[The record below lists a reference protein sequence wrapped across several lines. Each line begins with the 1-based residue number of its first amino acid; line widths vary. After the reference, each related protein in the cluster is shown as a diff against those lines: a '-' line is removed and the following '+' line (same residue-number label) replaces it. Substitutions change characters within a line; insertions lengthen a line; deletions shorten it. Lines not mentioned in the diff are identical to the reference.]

1 MKTHIPVSCRDLSY
15 IAQVDDLEPWSLD
28 TLITEINK
36 SANDKCFSTRKR
48 MRYYTISGVIAGGEA
63 GVDMADVLS
72 ERLGVLSNGAKG
84 EFANRRDKKVQV
96 RFVWFRFRLLH
107 CLRGDIFFHS
117 NTNTRTSHF
126 VQFLLLH
133 TKTNTQQE
141 LVRKAG
147 MRAVRQACGETF
159 EEVHDFLKSETF
171 PVVLKPTDSGMYVT
185 VTYLSLPSV
194 CMKKSHCSPLYVL
207 ICSNSTNK

>member
-15 IAQVDDLEPWSLD
+15 IAQVDDLESWSLD

-36 SANDKCFSTRKR
+36 SANEHAKR
-48 MRYYTISGVIAGGEA
+48 IGKGDGYYTISGVIAGGEA

-96 RFVWFRFRLLH
+96 RFVWFRFCLLH

-117 NTNTRTSHF
+117 NT
-126 VQFLLLH
+126 H
-133 TKTNTQQE
+133 THISFCSISIIAHKNKQTARISTQGRDE
-141 LVRKAG
+141 SS
-147 MRAVRQACGETF
+147 T
-159 EEVHDFLKSETF
+159 
-171 PVVLKPTDSGMYVT
+171 SGMWGNIRGGT
-185 VTYLSLPSV
+185 
-194 CMKKSHCSPLYVL
+194 
-207 ICSNSTNK
+207 